1 MFDIIN
7 LLFTIPGA
15 LLSTLDLSDRLRNKH
30 AKSVPPIETSS
41 TSATPPLPVRY
52 TNVDYENRKTILQII
67 SYISLGIA
75 IVIAVKEFCNVK
87 NPPTLFAYDSVIFT
101 AIPVFSNKLLFSLY
115 RLIGMLLFLLIG
127 LSFFAIFHHVNS
139 KAKGKLHLIT
149 YVIFL
154 FSAIYINILR
164 GKTSLSD
171 LALLFKTQDSYGFSQ
186 GLLISL
192 IPFFILTTA
201 AFAFI
206 AILQLIYMLYLP
218 ELPCIYLRELLGRIA
233 RTLFIPFVLFS
244 LTICWAYLL

>member
-1 MFDIIN
+1 MVDIIN

-15 LLSTLDLSDRLRNKH
+15 LLAALELSDRFRNKH
-30 AKSVPPIETSS
+30 AKSVPPIEIPS
-41 TSATPPLPVRY
+41 TSATPSLPVTY

-75 IVIAVKEFCNVK
+75 IVIAVREFCNVK
-87 NPPTLFAYDSVIFT
+87 NPPNLFAVDSVIFT

-127 LSFFAIFHHVNS
+127 LSFFAIFHHINS

-149 YVIFL
+149 YVSFL
-154 FSAIYINILR
+154 FSAISINILR

-171 LALLFKTQDSYGFSQ
+171 LALLFKTHTSSGFLQ
-186 GLLISL
+186 GFLISL
-192 IPFFILTTA
+192 IPFFILITV
-201 AFAFI
+201 AFTFI

-218 ELPCIYLRELLGRIA
+218 ELPCIYLKEQLRRIA
-233 RTLFIPFVLFS
+233 RTLFIPFALFS